1 MAMLRNLRNMIK
13 AGISEKHHQWILKKL
28 QDDGAVIYSRQ
39 FPFRFFSAYQVIDE
53 LEEEFNQWCSAKAT
67 TASLPE
73 VRSRR
78 LTRQEKGKKV
88 GLTPAEKAKK
98 LASKEIPYDLALLQR
113 YRKGLDCSV
122 KIATQH
128 NCQPIPGRTFVFC
141 NLSQAMSQPCQA
153 ARGLGK
159 PRTRAEIGLL
169 MGLMCKSAC
178 ESSRLIVY
186 KTKDSFAEIEQTP
199 QQTILNQMA
208 KILAE
213 DQLTASSSTEDVCIP
228 PAFLTN
234 MIAEKQW
241 FDNM

>member
-13 AGISEKHHQWILKKL
+13 VGISEKHHQWILKKL

-39 FPFRFFSAYQVIDE
+39 FPFRFFSAYQILDE
-53 LEEEFNQWCSAKAT
+53 LEEEFNQWCTAKAT
-67 TASLPE
+67 TADLPD
-73 VRSRR
+73 VQSQRV
-78 LTRQEKGKKV
+78 TRKEKGKKTA
-88 GLTPAEKAKK
+88 LTPAEKAKK
-98 LASKEIPYDLALLQR
+98 LAAKEMPYDLALLQR
-113 YRKGLDCSV
+113 YRKALDCSV

-141 NLSQAMSQPCQA
+141 NLSNAMSQPCQA
-153 ARGLGK
+153 AKGLGK

-186 KTKDSFAEIEQTP
+186 KTKDNFTEIEQTP
-199 QQTILNQMA
+199 QQTILNQMT
-208 KILAE
+208 KILSE
-213 DQLTASSSTEDVCIP
+213 NQLTDSSSATDVCIP
-228 PAFLTN
+228 PTFLTN

>member
-1 MAMLRNLRNMIK
+1 MLTKRL
-13 AGISEKHHQWILKKL
+13 
-28 QDDGAVIYSRQ
+28 SR
-39 FPFRFFSAYQVIDE
+39 
-53 LEEEFNQWCSAKAT
+53 K
-67 TASLPE
+67 
-73 VRSRR
+73 
-78 LTRQEKGKKV
+78 EKGKKTA
-88 GLTPAEKAKK
+88 LTLAEKAKK
-98 LASKEIPYDLALLQR
+98 LASKEMPYDLALLQR
-113 YRKGLDCSV
+113 YKKALDCSV

-153 ARGLGK
+153 AKGLGK

-178 ESSRLIVY
+178 ESSRLIIY

-199 QQTILNQMA
+199 QQTILNQMT

-213 DQLTASSSTEDVCIP
+213 DQLTASSSTDDVCIP
-228 PAFLTN
+228 PTFLTN

>member
-1 MAMLRNLRNMIK
+1 LPDVK
-13 AGISEKHHQWILKKL
+13 
-28 QDDGAVIYSRQ
+28 SR
-39 FPFRFFSAYQVIDE
+39 
-53 LEEEFNQWCSAKAT
+53 K
-67 TASLPE
+67 
-73 VRSRR
+73 
-78 LTRQEKGKKV
+78 LTRKEKGKKT
-88 GLTPAEKAKK
+88 GLTSTEKAKK
-98 LASKEIPYDLALLQR
+98 LASKEMPYDPALLQR
-113 YRKGLDCSV
+113 YRKALDCSV

-141 NLSQAMSQPCQA
+141 NLSEAMSQPCQA
-153 ARGLGK
+153 AKGLGK

-186 KTKDSFAEIEQTP
+186 KTKDSFTEIEQTP
-199 QQTILNQMA
+199 QQTILNQMT
-208 KILAE
+208 KILTN
-213 DQLTASSSTEDVCIP
+213 DQFQSSSSDVCIP